1 MKIPLQITFRNMA
14 PTEAIEKRIRKKV
27 EKLELFY
34 NRLRSC
40 KVTVEAPHRHH
51 RKGKSYAVRIDLTV
65 PEDELV
71 IRHTTNRLA
80 LTRRTSAKKD
90 EIELYER
97 HEPSKHAARD
107 DLYVAIRD
115 AFNAAGRKLQD
126 YARRRSLA
134 IKLHEPPAHGRII
147 KLFPKERYGFLRTL
161 DEREVYFHGNSVLN
175 PGFDQ
180 LDIGMKVYFAEEEG
194 EKGRQASTVRF
205 AKRHLQRRGAFNDR
219 RDIRLCR
226 RLRFGRADT
235 AISTRYCRFKAGA
248 S

>member
-1 MKIPLQITFRNMA
+1 MEIPLQITFRNMA
-14 PTEAIEKRIRKKV
+14 ASEAIEKRIRKKV
-27 EKLELFY
+27 DKLELFY
-34 NRLRSC
+34 NRLLSC

-51 RKGKSYAVRIDLTV
+51 RKGRTYAIRIDLTV

-80 LTRRTSAKKD
+80 VTRRASVKKD

-97 HEPSKHAARD
+97 HEPSKQAARE

-134 IKLHEPPAHGRII
+134 IKLHKPPEHGRVI
-147 KLFPKERYGFLRTL
+147 KLFPKERYGFLQTL
-161 DEREVYFHGNSVLN
+161 DDREIYFHGNSVLK

-180 LDIGMKVYFAEEEG
+180 LNIGMKVYFAEEEG
-194 EKGRQASTVRF
+194 EKGLQASTVRF
-205 AKRHLQRRGAFNDR
+205 ARPHFQ
-219 RDIRLCR
+219 
-226 RLRFGRADT
+226 GRK
-235 AISTRYCRFKAGA
+235 SVQ
-248 S
+248 